1 MTFCHSTLLDES
13 LDAIA
18 LRESIVILGRPMSGR
33 STVLQAV
40 TRHLR
45 ESGHDP
51 VVVHGV
57 RGLDPSTSPL
67 GLAQVAGPMPRSA
80 DLTVSTLFPALVERL
95 GHHDQVLL
103 IDDLDDLDDTSVAL
117 LEHAVDRTRAAVVA
131 TARVR
136 RDDGARLPFPAA
148 LRLDIRPLGFEE
160 CAELL
165 ADQLG
170 GVVEPAT
177 VARLM
182 TKSAGLPGLLV
193 RFASAAR
200 RAGRLVQRGDL
211 WQATSDLWN
220 PGISRV
226 VATFLSDLSPDPIA
240 GLLRLARVGACDLD
254 AARALVPDGVLQELE
269 ERQLIEVTDDEPPVL
284 AISPP
289 LLAEYLRRAATPL
302 MRAITSADGD
312 VPDDEPATRTSEVFG
327 PAVLLQARQR
337 RVHARAQAR
346 WDADPGPGA
355 AADLIRALIAR
366 GVDRREVLRV
376 IERTDPGSGPPDE
389 TLRYRDVV
397 ARWHA
402 WVDADLPSATAV
414 LTGPVHSP
422 DAGRT
427 RLGSARLAAHL
438 ASVTAGPWTPRRTP
452 AAAPWC
458 PAAPVVEALIAGDGH
473 RAATALAA
481 LPEPVDAEERTARA
495 LWRVQAAA
503 LRGDDLDH
511 LLAITREH
519 RGRALSALDGAG
531 VALHSH
537 ALTVGL
543 FLQGR
548 FAEAE
553 TVLDAVLAIGV
564 PPFPHMPVQVGSLA
578 MLAALQARRG
588 RFDLAESTQRQAE
601 RFGVVHSYLPFGSTQ
616 WSRAYID
623 ALREGDAGLGA
634 LWDAGLV
641 LERRGFVPAAL
652 AVWTFGVGSWSA
664 HRLAHL
670 HEVADRASHPLFA
683 PMISYQ
689 DALASRDPAVL
700 EQAFT
705 ALRTARRPFFAGV
718 IARTLAALHRNDE
731 RSAEH
736 WRSRAHTL
744 ADEVGCTPL
753 DLTPGRS
760 LRTAVTPREQDILR
774 LVVAGRSN
782 TEIAASCFLSVRTV
796 ENHVHRIIRKLGVP
810 SRADLGEVWK

>member
-1 MTFCHSTLLDES
+1 MTFCHSRLLDES

-45 ESGHDP
+45 ENGHDP
-51 VVVHGV
+51 VLIHGV
-57 RGLDPSTSPL
+57 RGLDPALAPL
-67 GLAQVAGPMPRSA
+67 GLAQMVGPTGRGT
-80 DLTVSTLFPALVERL
+80 DLAASGLFTALIDRL
-95 GHHDQVLL
+95 GQHDQVLL
-103 IDDLDDLDDTSVAL
+103 VDDLDDLDETSVAL
-117 LEHAVDRTRAAVVA
+117 LEHAVDRTRVAVVA
-131 TARVR
+131 TARVG
-136 RDDGARLPFPAA
+136 RDDGARLPFPTA
-148 LRLDIRPLGFEE
+148 LRLDMRPLGFEE

-165 ADQLG
+165 ADHLG
-170 GVVEPAT
+170 AVVEPAT

-226 VATFLSDLSPDPIA
+226 VAAFLGDLSPDLIA
-240 GLLRLARVGACDLD
+240 GLVRLARRGACDLD
-254 AARALVPDGVLQELE
+254 AARALVADGVLRELE

-302 MRAITSADGD
+302 VRAITADGD
-312 VPDDEPATRTSEVFG
+312 AAEVDPATGMSEVFG
-327 PAVLLQARQR
+327 PAALLQARQR
-337 RVHARAQAR
+337 RVHALAQAR
-346 WDADPGPGA
+346 WDGDHGPGA

-376 IERTDPGSGPPDE
+376 IEHTDPDAGPPDE
-389 TLRYRDVV
+389 SQRYREVV

-402 WVDADLPSATAV
+402 WVDADLPSAAA
-414 LTGPVHSP
+414 LLDGPIRGP
-422 DAGRT
+422 DADRA
-427 RLGSARLAAHL
+427 RLGAARLASHL
-438 ASVTAGPWTPRRTP
+438 ASVTAEPWVPRHSGGASASGP
-452 AAAPWC
+452 AEA
-458 PAAPVVEALIAGDGH
+458 VVEALVVGDGQ
-473 RAATALAA
+473 RAATLLAA
-481 LPEPVDAEERTARA
+481 LPEPIGAEGHTERA

-503 LRGDDLDH
+503 LRGEDLDH
-511 LLAITREH
+511 LLAVTREH
-519 RGRALSALDGAG
+519 RSRALADLDAPGA
-531 VALHSH
+531 ALHAH
-537 ALTVGL
+537 AQTTGL

-553 TVLDAVLAIGV
+553 AVLDAVLAIGV
-564 PPFPHMPVQVGSLA
+564 PPFPHMPVQVGSLT

-588 RFDLAESTQRQAE
+588 RFDLADSTQRQAE
-601 RFGVVHSYLPFGSTQ
+601 RFGIVHSYLPFGSTQ

-623 ALREGDAGLGA
+623 ALRDGEAGLSA
-634 LWDAGLV
+634 LWEAGLA
-641 LERRGFVPAAL
+641 LEHRGFLPAAL
-652 AVWTFGVGSWSA
+652 AVWSFGIGPWSA
-664 HRLAHL
+664 HRLDHL
-670 HEVADRASHPLFA
+670 HQIADQGTHPLFA
-683 PMISYQ
+683 PMVSYQ
-689 DALASRDPAVL
+689 EALASRDPAVL
-700 EQAFT
+700 DRAFH
-705 ALRTARRPFFAGV
+705 ALRTAHRPFFAGV
-718 IARTLAALHRNDE
+718 IARSLAALHRHDE
-731 RSAEH
+731 PVAEH
-736 WRSRAHTL
+736 WRSRAHAL

-782 TEIAASCFLSVRTV
+782 TEIAANCFLSVRTV